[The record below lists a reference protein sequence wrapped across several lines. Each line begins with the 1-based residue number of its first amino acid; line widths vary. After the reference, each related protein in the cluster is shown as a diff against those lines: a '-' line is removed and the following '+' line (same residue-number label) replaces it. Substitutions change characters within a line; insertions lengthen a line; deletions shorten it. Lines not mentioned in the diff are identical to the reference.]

1 MEDTELEN
9 EEPNQQKMLEIS
21 QVLSTK
27 FAQSSLPQVFYPYMA
42 GMILEEPPS
51 NVHDLYE
58 LIGEFIKNGNKI
70 NSTMAFELCE
80 ILNKELLEKK
90 LITLEN
96 KFTFVAERLSA
107 PVILN
112 KVNLKGENGGG
123 FIDVFLGQEKFQFLD
138 ENKVTDMLKFRKK
151 DKDEKKQKDYE
162 SHLIELDH
170 IRKKLPPTVVLHH
183 KEAIHGKDLFI
194 DNLTLIVG
202 GRNLLENTVFK
213 LTFGRKY
220 GLIGRNG
227 IGKTSLLSALA
238 RGDFDKFT
246 KGFQILLV
254 EQEVDGEQKSALD
267 TVLECDCLRWDLLQ
281 EEKTLLLLDTNEAA
295 KRLAE
300 VYKELE
306 EIDAYGAEARACTIL
321 NGLGFTADMLNLPTS
336 RLSGGWRMRVA
347 IARALFVQPEILLL
361 DEPTNHLDLDAVMW
375 LEDYLVNWKN
385 IVVVVSHAREFLNVV
400 CSDVIHFFNLKLN
413 YYRGNYDSFE
423 KTRKQDFIQQSKQFE
438 SQQMKIDHMQS
449 FIDKFRYNAKRASL
463 VQSRI
468 KSLQKMELVEEI
480 IEDPTCIFIFPT
492 PDKLRPPLLKVEDGL
507 FGYSETKI
515 LLKNLNFGIDME
527 SRIAI
532 VGANGVGKSTFL
544 KLLMGEL
551 NLLEGSQ
558 FRHNRLRV
566 SLFTQHHI
574 DQLDLVLSPLEQF
587 ATSHPGS
594 NSESY
599 RSHLGSFGVT
609 GNMALRPMYLLSGG
623 QKSRVAFA
631 LSVWKNPHILIMD
644 EPTNHLDI
652 DAVNALIIALNN
664 FTGGVLIVS
673 HDQHLVASVCESIWY
688 IRDQKLKKFNGD
700 FENYRRSLATGKL

>member
-1 MEDTELEN
+1 
-9 EEPNQQKMLEIS
+9 
-21 QVLSTK
+21 
-27 FAQSSLPQVFYPYMA
+27 
-42 GMILEEPPS
+42 
-51 NVHDLYE
+51 
-58 LIGEFIKNGNKI
+58 
-70 NSTMAFELCE
+70 
-80 ILNKELLEKK
+80 
-90 LITLEN
+90 
-96 KFTFVAERLSA
+96 
-107 PVILN
+107 
-112 KVNLKGENGGG
+112 
-123 FIDVFLGQEKFQFLD
+123 
-138 ENKVTDMLKFRKK
+138 
-151 DKDEKKQKDYE
+151 
-162 SHLIELDH
+162 
-170 IRKKLPPTVVLHH
+170 
-183 KEAIHGKDLFI
+183 
-194 DNLTLIVG
+194 
-202 GRNLLENTVFK
+202 
-213 LTFGRKY
+213 
-220 GLIGRNG
+220 
-227 IGKTSLLSALA
+227 
-238 RGDFDKFT
+238 
-246 KGFQILLV
+246 
-254 EQEVDGEQKSALD
+254 
-267 TVLECDCLRWDLLQ
+267 
-281 EEKTLLLLDTNEAA
+281 
-295 KRLAE
+295 
-300 VYKELE
+300 
-306 EIDAYGAEARACTIL
+306 
-321 NGLGFTADMLNLPTS
+321 
-336 RLSGGWRMRVA
+336 MRVA

-400 CSDVIHFFNLKLN
+400 CSDIIHFFSLKLN

-438 SQQMKIDHMQS
+438 SQKMKIDHMQS

-468 KSLQKMELVEEI
+468 KALQKMELVEEI

-507 FGYSETKI
+507 FGYNQNR
-515 LLKNLNFGIDME
+515 LLLRNLNFGIDME

-551 NLLEGSQ
+551 ALLEGSQ

-574 DQLDLVLSPLEQF
+574 EQLDLMLSPLEQF
-587 ATSHPGS
+587 AHSYPGS
-594 NSESY
+594 SSESY

-688 IRDQKLKKFNGD
+688 IREQKLKKFNGD
-700 FENYRRSLATGKL
+700 FEDYRRALATGKL